1 LQALVS
7 AGPPPKGFLDVVKV
21 AQTVAGDREEITRFR
36 RCIDEFASR
45 TLKGQGSDA
54 APSLFDVTWKAA
66 MAAPGDAALEAA
78 AKAVHDFLKDSYDM
92 IAFRPETLTQYPE
105 AWLRNREN
113 GPARGLRV
121 DRVVRPGL
129 RKLDNSLIYPAIVE
143 TG

>member
-1 LQALVS
+1 
-7 AGPPPKGFLDVVKV
+7 
-21 AQTVAGDREEITRFR
+21 
-36 RCIDEFASR
+36 
-45 TLKGQGSDA
+45 
-54 APSLFDVTWKAA
+54 
-66 MAAPGDAALEAA
+66 MATPGDAALEAA